1 MLTLHFT
8 EPDQQQLH
16 YERFHYADP
25 RVQRKMEVLYL
36 KSQGLA
42 HAEIARLTRLS
53 ERTVHRYLRQYL
65 HGGIEALKS
74 PGAGGS
80 TSDLSAQEPS
90 VKDYFAQ
97 HPPHTIKQAQADIE
111 RLTGVRR
118 SLTQVRALLQR
129 LGFKRRCAM
138 VVPKHAQDPDK
149 QHEQRVFH
157 DTKLQPLL
165 DQAEA
170 GQRKV
175 FFVDAAH
182 FVFGAFVGYLWCLVR
197 LRLPTPSGR
206 QRLNV
211 LGALDFVTKQMVT
224 ITNQGY
230 ITATTVCELMQLLV
244 ASNPGIPITLILD
257 NARYQRCRL
266 VQDLAVCLGVHLEF
280 LPSYSPNL
288 NLIERV
294 WKFVKQECLSSRYY
308 ANVEEFKTGICTCI
322 NDLGTN
328 HRTAMTTLLTRNFQ
342 LYDDPTVSPA

>member
-8 EPDQQQLH
+8 EADRQQLQS
-16 YERFHYADP
+16 ERFHYPQP

-36 KSQGLA
+36 KSHGLPHGA
-42 HAEIARLTRLS
+42 IARLTRLS
-53 ERTVHRYLRQYL
+53 ERTIYRYLRAY
-65 HGGIEALKS
+65 HDGGIEALKR

-80 TSDLSAQEPS
+80 LSDLAAQEPS
-90 VKDYFAQ
+90 LKDYFAQ

-111 RLTGVRR
+111 RLTGIRR
-118 SLTQVRALLQR
+118 GPTQVRALLRR
-129 LGFKRRCAM
+129 LGLQRRCAM
-138 VVPKHAQDPDK
+138 IVPKYAQDPDK
-149 QHEQRVFH
+149 QREQRVFH
-157 DTKLQPLL
+157 DAQLQPLL

-197 LRLPTPSGR
+197 VRLPTPSGR

-211 LGALDFVTKQMVT
+211 LGALDFVTKQLVM
-224 ITNQGY
+224 ITNQSY
-230 ITATTVCELMQLLV
+230 ITASTVCELMQLLV
-244 ASNPGIPITLILD
+244 ASHPGIPLTLVLD

-266 VQDLAVCLGVHLEF
+266 VQDLAAQLGVHLEF

-294 WKFVKQECLSSRYY
+294 WKFVKQSCLSSRYY
-308 ANVEEFKTGICTCI
+308 ATFAEFQTGICTCL
-322 NDLGTN
+322 NDLDTK
-328 HRTAMTTLLTRNFQ
+328 HRPAMTTLITRNFQ
-342 LYDDPTVSPA
+342 LYDDQTVSPA

>member
-8 EPDQQQLH
+8 ERDQQQLH
-16 YERFHYADP
+16 YERFHYPDP
-25 RVQRKMEVLYL
+25 RVQLKMEVLYL

-42 HAEIARLTRLS
+42 HAAIARLTRRS

-65 HGGIEALKS
+65 DGGIEALKS

-80 TSDLSAQEPS
+80 TRELAAQEPS
-90 VKDYFAQ
+90 LKDYFAQ
-97 HPPHTIKQAQADIE
+97 HPPHTAKQAQADIE
-111 RLTGVRR
+111 RLTGVHR
-118 SLTQVRALLQR
+118 SLTQVRALLHH
-129 LGFKRRCAM
+129 LGFKRRCVM

-157 DTKLQPLL
+157 DAKLQPLL

-182 FVFGAFVGYLWCLVR
+182 CVFGAFVGYVWCLVR

-211 LGALDFVTKQMVT
+211 LGALDFASKQLVTV
-224 ITNQGY
+224 TNQTY
-230 ITATTVCELMQLLV
+230 ITATTVCELLQLLV
-244 ASNPGIPITLILD
+244 ASNPGLPITLILD

-266 VQDLAVCLGVHLEF
+266 VQELAAQLGVQLEF

-294 WKFVKQECLSSRYY
+294 WKFVKQECLSSHYY
-308 ANVEEFKTGICTCI
+308 ANFEEFKTAICTCI
-322 NDLGTN
+322 NDLGTK
-328 HRTAMTTLLTRNFQ
+328 HRTAMTTLITRNFQ
-342 LYDDPTVSPA
+342 MYDDQTVSPA